1 MGEGAPTANG
11 KRCMSSFVRVASTG
25 EIPPG
30 QAKAFVV
37 GPREIAV
44 FNVAGSYYAIDNA
57 CPHQGGPLAEGW
69 VEGCV
74 VTCPW
79 HAWSFDVRTGA
90 MTPSDLCTLDTFEV
104 QVAGSAISVSLE
116 PRS

>member
-1 MGEGAPTANG
+1 MSRFIAVAATAD
-11 KRCMSSFVRVASTG
+11 
-25 EIPPG
+25 IPPG

-37 GPREIAV
+37 GDREIGV
-44 FNVAGSYYAIDNA
+44 FNVDGTFYAIENT

-79 HAWSFDVRTGA
+79 HSWSFDVRTGELVA
-90 MTPSDLCTLDTFEV
+90 MPGLSSIDVFDVHVEGSTIC
-104 QVAGSAISVSLE
+104 VAPE
-116 PRS
+116 PRR

>member
-1 MGEGAPTANG
+1 MP
-11 KRCMSSFVRVASTG
+11 VASTA

-37 GPREIAV
+37 GTREVAV
-44 FNVAGSYYAIDNA
+44 FNVDGRFYAIENT

-69 VEGCV
+69 IDGTI

-79 HAWSFDVRTGA
+79 HAWCFDVTDG
-90 MTPSDLCTLDTFEV
+90 SSVTLGGLTSVDAFDV
-104 QVAGSAISVSLE
+104 HVVGSTIGVSIE

>member
-1 MGEGAPTANG
+1 
-11 KRCMSSFVRVASTG
+11 MSRFVRVASTA

-37 GPREIAV
+37 GPREIAI
-44 FNVAGSYYAIDNA
+44 FNVEGRYYAIDNC

-69 VEGCV
+69 IEGAV

-90 MTPSDLCTLDTFEV
+90 MLLADLSSVDTFEV
-104 QVAGSAISVSLE
+104 QVVGSAISVSTE